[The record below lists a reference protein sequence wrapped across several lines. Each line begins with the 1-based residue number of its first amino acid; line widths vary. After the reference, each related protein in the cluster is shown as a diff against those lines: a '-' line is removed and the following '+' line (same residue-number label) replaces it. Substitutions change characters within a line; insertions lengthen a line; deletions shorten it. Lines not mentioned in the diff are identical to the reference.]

1 MANSVYPVPSSGI
14 PSGNTASRPGNPVTG
29 TTYYNGTKSILE
41 IYNGTAWVAASAP
54 SGIPSISVSNVGTG
68 VAYGAAQAEVTF
80 TPNANG
86 GIPIGY
92 NVASSA
98 GGYTATTT
106 STTATITVGN
116 NGSYTF
122 SGTSYNDFGISASS
136 PTTTVTLTTRPE
148 APTIG
153 SASTVPGGTN
163 ISLTWSLGNNGGSV
177 LTSLDVI
184 PYLNGTTAQTAVNVA
199 TNATTATITG
209 LTMNSSY
216 TFRVRA
222 TNANGST
229 DSSASNSVTVPVVI
243 PINYVVIGGGA
254 SGGTGS
260 SGQLRKGGG
269 GGGAGGFRTNY
280 GTSGGNS
287 SSEAA
292 FALLPSTN
300 YTVTIG
306 ACGASVSADSSF
318 GTQGTATTF
327 NTIESAGGGR
337 GSGGG
342 AGQAGTAGGS
352 GGGGGAIYSG
362 SQPGGAGTTGQGS
375 GGGSGSFNGAGGG
388 GGAGAVGSNSGGFTG
403 ASGGSGLASTITG
416 TSVTY
421 AGGGGGGGYDN
432 GGGGGSGGGGRGAKG
447 ATYPSAS
454 IASVSGTANTGGGGG
469 GGAHSGSESR
479 PSSAGG
485 SGAVILR
492 YANTYT
498 ITIGAG
504 LTASTATTGSDK
516 VTTIT
521 AGTGNVSWV

>member
-1 MANSVYPVPSSGI
+1 MANSVYPAPSSGT

-68 VAYGAAQAEVTF
+68 VAYGAAQAAVTF
-80 TPNANG
+80 TPNENG

-92 NVASSA
+92 TVASSS

-106 STTATITVGN
+106 STSATITTGN

-122 SGTSYNDFGISASS
+122 SATSYNDFGISASS
-136 PTTTVTLTTRPE
+136 PTTTVTLTTKPE

-153 SASTVPGGTN
+153 SASTIPGGSN
-163 ISLTWSLGNNGGSV
+163 ISVTWSLGNNGGSV

-184 PYLNGTTAQTAVNVA
+184 PYLNGTTAQAGTNVA

-209 LTMNSSY
+209 LTMGSSY
-216 TFRVRA
+216 TFKVRA
-222 TNANGST
+222 TNANGNV
-229 DSSASNSVTVPVVI
+229 DSSATNSVTVPVVI
-243 PINYVVIGGGA
+243 PVQYLVIGGGA
-254 SGGTGS
+254 SGGTAS
-260 SGQLRKGGG
+260 SAQLRRGGG
-269 GGGAGGFRTNY
+269 GGGAGGFRTNA

-292 FALLPSTN
+292 VSLLPSTN

-306 ACGASVSADSSF
+306 GGGAGVSSDSAF
-318 GTQGTATTF
+318 GTQGSETIF
-327 NTIESAGGGR
+327 NNITSAGGGR

-342 AGQAGTAGGS
+342 AGQPGTAGGS

-388 GGAGAVGSNSGGFTG
+388 GGAGAVGNSSGGFSG

-416 TSVTY
+416 SSVTY
-421 AGGGGGGGYDN
+421 AGGGGGGGYDS

-447 ATYPSAS
+447 SSTQVTSLP
-454 IASVSGTANTGGGGG
+454 GTTNTGSGGG
-469 GGAHSGSESR
+469 GGAHSGGVAQ

-485 SGAVILR
+485 SGVVILR
-492 YANTYT
+492 YSNAYT
-498 ITIGAG
+498 ITVGAG
-504 LTASTATTGSDK
+504 LTGTTSTTGSDK